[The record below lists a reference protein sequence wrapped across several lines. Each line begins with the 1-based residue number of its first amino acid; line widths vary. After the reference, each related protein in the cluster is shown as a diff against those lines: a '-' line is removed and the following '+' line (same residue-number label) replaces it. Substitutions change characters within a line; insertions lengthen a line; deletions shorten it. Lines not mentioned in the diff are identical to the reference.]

1 MDNYGLI
8 EFKNG
13 GLKMINKSLSH
24 PRAWHMSPATTAVL
38 LSLSVYLLWTIAT
51 YLLEGRINLLQQPTI
66 GGRYVYVLVA
76 NVLIG
81 TVGALWVLRWL
92 LTSQVVTLAQ
102 VGFRSLRRTL
112 VVAAIGAV
120 LGFGLL
126 LQSQPISLAPLVLWN
141 GFAQV
146 LPVSIAEVVVC
157 WVLVGASFE
166 ALARPKGKLIAIL
179 VGIIAANLLFAVY
192 HFAHSAPFNQL
203 TMVLFLLIPGLLTS
217 LVYFVGRDI
226 YATILF
232 HNFLGMTGV
241 IQNIDLTFFSQ
252 PLYPLYGLVL
262 TSILALIGADL
273 LLIRRVDPQSFLN
286 KQIN

>member
-1 MDNYGLI
+1 
-8 EFKNG
+8 
-13 GLKMINKSLSH
+13 MINKNLSH
-24 PRAWHMSPATTAVL
+24 PRTWHMSPTVAAVV
-38 LSLSVYLLWTIAT
+38 LSLSVFVLWTIAT

-81 TVGALWVLRWL
+81 TMGALWVLRWL
-92 LTSQVVTLAQ
+92 LTSQFVTLAQ

-112 VVAAIGAV
+112 VIAVIGVV
-120 LGFGLL
+120 LGFVLL
-126 LQSQPISLAPLVLWN
+126 LQSQPVSLAPLVLLN

-157 WVLVGASFE
+157 WALVGVAFE
-166 ALARPKGKLIAIL
+166 VLARPKGKLVAIP

-203 TMVLFLLIPGLLTS
+203 SMVLFLLIPGLLTS
-217 LVYFVGRDI
+217 LVYFLGRDI

-241 IQNIDLTFFSQ
+241 MQNIDLTFFSQ

-262 TSILALIGADL
+262 ISALALIGADL
-273 LLIRRVDPQSFLN
+273 LLVRRVGQESFLD
-286 KQIN
+286 KWT

>member
-1 MDNYGLI
+1 
-8 EFKNG
+8 
-13 GLKMINKSLSH
+13 MINKSLSH
-24 PRAWHMSPATTAVL
+24 PRTWQMSPTVAAIV
-38 LSLSVYLLWTIAT
+38 LSLAVFLLWTITT
-51 YLLEGRINLLQQPTI
+51 YLLEGRINLLQQPTV

-92 LTSQVVTLAQ
+92 LILQVVTVAQ
-102 VGFRSLRRTL
+102 VGFRSLRRTG
-112 VVAAIGAV
+112 VVAVVGAV

-126 LQSQPISLAPLVLWN
+126 WQSQPASLAPLVLWN
-141 GFAQV
+141 SFAQV

-157 WVLVGASFE
+157 WVLVGAAFE
-166 ALARPKGKLIAIL
+166 ALVQPKGKLVAIPI
-179 VGIIAANLLFAVY
+179 GIIAADLLFAVY
-192 HFAHSAPFNQL
+192 HFAHSAPFNQF

-217 LVYFVGRDI
+217 LVYFLGRDI

-241 IQNIDLTFFSQ
+241 MANIDLTFFSQ

-262 TSILALIGADL
+262 ISILGLIGANRL
-273 LLIRRVDPQSFLN
+273 LVRRVDQQGLSPTN
-286 KQIN
+286 K